1 MQPLPSIVTER
12 LELRPLTEA
21 DAAALRRLRGNP
33 DAVRFLSHQPLSAG
47 KTDQL
52 LADLLTRAERST
64 AACFHVG
71 WAVVLRSS
79 GTMIGDGRTWNT
91 AEPPLPGSLPD
102 RYASLGYLLHPDHH
116 GKATAPKPPR
126 RWSAGSSPNAASTPS
141 MPASTKPTPLPGA
154 SSNAS
159 ASSGTITSPP
169 TRTAMARGWP
179 PGATAWTG
187 RRGAPSQHTVTIQ
200 RRAAPGDKLGTS
212 VTPSRR

>member
-1 MQPLPSIVTER
+1 MQPIPSLVTER

-21 DAAALRRLRGNP
+21 DADALRGLRGNP

-79 GTMIGDGRTWNT
+79 GAMIGDGRTWNT

-116 GKATAPKPPR
+116 GNGYGTETAAALV
-126 RWSAGSSPNAASTPS
+126 RWLFTERGIDTIYAGVYEAN
-141 MPASTKPTPLPGA
+141 
-154 SSNAS
+154 
-159 ASSGTITSPP
+159 
-169 TRTAMARGWP
+169 
-179 PGATAWTG
+179 
-187 RRGAPSQHTVTIQ
+187 
-200 RRAAPGDKLGTS
+200 
-212 VTPSRR
+212 TPSRRLLERLGFVRDHYFTASQDGHGKGLASCRYRLDRAAWSARPPYGHNSTPRGSRR